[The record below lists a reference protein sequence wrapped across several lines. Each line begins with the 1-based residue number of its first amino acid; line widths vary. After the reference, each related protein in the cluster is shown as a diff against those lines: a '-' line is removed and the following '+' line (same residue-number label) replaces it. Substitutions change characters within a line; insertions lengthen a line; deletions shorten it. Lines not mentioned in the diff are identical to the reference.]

1 LKCLWKKQHNLDLL
15 NEKQIIQIQFCLY
28 FFSIDKHWEDN
39 GQANETQDFDET
51 IIYAFGDV
59 SIKII
64 GYKQKLLHNLG
75 LIYASPATVGGK
87 TRTTQQKTRS
97 T

>member
-1 LKCLWKKQHNLDLL
+1 M
-15 NEKQIIQIQFCLY
+15 
-28 FFSIDKHWEDN
+28 EDN

-64 GYKQKLLHNLG
+64 GYNQKLLHDLG

-87 TRTTQQKTRS
+87 NTHNTTKNKVHIVYFFKLVICPVVRVLPLES
-97 T
+97 LI

>member
-1 LKCLWKKQHNLDLL
+1 L
-15 NEKQIIQIQFCLY
+15 
-28 FFSIDKHWEDN
+28 EDN

-51 IIYAFGDV
+51 IIYAFGDI
-59 SIKII
+59 SIKSI
-64 GYKQKLLHNLG
+64 GYNQKLLHNLG
-75 LIYASPATVGGK
+75 LIYASPATVGEK